1 MSWERSFCNCT
12 GSSNDVRRRVL
23 KNSYLRGMT
32 SISRGSQFV
41 DIASDDVAFTNR
53 AVDRVDYGLGSDTV
67 TLSEFV
73 CVWLVGLKRGVF
85 FFSSVFKFCFADV
98 LLVIRSTRQCAT
110 KSLLTVL
117 CCRRADVISI
127 DTLCHTA
134 AGIALTQQDI
144 QSIDSLLITGS
155 LVSFLQMLVCSVRPV
170 NDARAH
176 DDRHSDQLRRPNT
189 PTRQR
194 TSRREVVA
202 CQVLCVCARA
212 KRCVCICVFVLARCS
227 ALLALSLPLPLL
239 HHQQPPTA
247 ANTAAARGVQPGAP
261 RPSCTTSLTSQRVSV
276 LTRSLPRRTTQSAD
290 PINAG

>member
-1 MSWERSFCNCT
+1 MC
-12 GSSNDVRRRVL
+12 
-23 KNSYLRGMT
+23 
-32 SISRGSQFV
+32 
-41 DIASDDVAFTNR
+41 
-53 AVDRVDYGLGSDTV
+53 
-67 TLSEFV
+67 
-73 CVWLVGLKRGVF
+73 LVGWIKAWCF